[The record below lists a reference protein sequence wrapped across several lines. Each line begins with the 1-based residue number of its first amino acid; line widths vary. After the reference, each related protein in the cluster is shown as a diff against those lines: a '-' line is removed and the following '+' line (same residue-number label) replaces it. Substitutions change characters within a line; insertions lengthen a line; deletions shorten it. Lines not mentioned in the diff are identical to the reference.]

1 MAHLQTRSSQIP
13 SSHTR
18 PSRPLVLVV
27 DPDASSRSVLDV
39 ALGREGFE
47 VWTAGTAS
55 EANLLLTGRA
65 PDLIVLESALG
76 GDDGFTFVA
85 ALRGDDRLAKVPV
98 LLLAAPGEENEA
110 ALAEVVGVDE
120 IIRKPAFAR
129 DVTALARLELTR
141 MSGGPLD
148 FDSQTLPPERMLR
161 ALLSTPRSGRM
172 TLAGG
177 RAQLLFRG
185 GKIVSA
191 RFGEL
196 QPSVDLVE
204 RALALTSGEYTVTL
218 MPVAAEV
225 EVNCRLQEVVNI
237 VVPRLARWQRALLK
251 SLPLDM
257 RLAIDFARMK
267 NVKGLPDEVSA
278 VLRLFDGFRNVEQVL
293 LDSPLS
299 ASVTLE
305 AATRLFLMG
314 VLTHSHGGDEE
325 LFTLRP
331 MPRLFEPPATEA
343 KELMD
348 TLFANGAEIRAPD
361 DAADEDE
368 DWYHPTSVRDEL
380 LGDAPGEWTSAPVPE
395 ALAAGLSADVQKQL
409 EALGTPMHVQESR
422 ESVFVAAL
430 RDEPASSIGAAFF
443 VASSAEV
450 TPSIRTPAL
459 QPVAALEEVP
469 AVAIVPRSTSADAE
483 AAFFSSSPSVITPA
497 PSVAAEATFFVSNSS
512 EAASSTVLVGDA
524 EATFF
529 ATSATETVLPETS
542 EAPAIKTRR
551 PMWPFIAGGV
561 ALLAVAALFDLAP
574 TGEPKPEPVVV
585 APIAKVEDAP
595 VVVEEPIAELEAA
608 PPVDVSEN
616 LLLGSQLYDRGE
628 YKKAITVLEQVVSD
642 APESVNGWL
651 QLGLAR
657 YDFGDAKGA
666 RAAADKVL
674 TLDAKNGRV
683 QLLLATL
690 HFDANERDLGRAA
703 IQKYLELEP
712 NGAHVEDAKALLR

>member
-1 MAHLQTRSSQIP
+1 MAHLQTHSSQTH
-13 SSHTR
+13 SSQGR

-27 DPDASSRSVLDV
+27 DPDESSRSVLDV

-47 VWTAGTAS
+47 VWSSGTAS

-76 GDDGFTFVA
+76 SDDGFTFVA
-85 ALRGDDRLAKVPV
+85 ALRGDERLAKVPV
-98 LLLAAPGEENEA
+98 LLLAAPGEDNEA

-129 DVTALARLELTR
+129 DVTALARLELARRADGLLT
-141 MSGGPLD
+141 
-148 FDSQTLPPERMLR
+148 FDSNSLPPERMLR

-185 GKIVSA
+185 GKVVSA

-196 QPSVDLVE
+196 HPSVDLVE

-225 EVNCRLQEVVNI
+225 ELNCRLQEVVNV

-251 SLPLDM
+251 SVPLDM
-257 RLAIDFARMK
+257 RLAIDFGRLK

-314 VLTHSHGGDEE
+314 VLTHTQGGDEE

-331 MPRLFEPPATEA
+331 MPRLFEPPASEA
-343 KELMD
+343 KELME
-348 TLFANGAEIRAPD
+348 TLFANGGEIRAPD
-361 DAADEDE
+361 DVPEADD

-395 ALAAGLSADVQKQL
+395 ALASGLAPDVQKHL
-409 EALGTPMHVQESR
+409 EAFGTPMHVQESIYV
-422 ESVFVAAL
+422 STL
-430 RDEPASSIGAAFF
+430 RDE
-443 VASSAEV
+443 V
-450 TPSIRTPAL
+450 TPVQRAN
-459 QPVAALEEVP
+459 ALEEPTSTP
-469 AVAIVPRSTSADAE
+469 AIESLSEAVLFAPPPERTSSVATDSAAANAAVESEPE
-483 AAFFSSSPSVITPA
+483 AAFFATTEKPAASPSTDAGALNAAVESDPEA
-497 PSVAAEATFFVSNSS
+497 AFFAANAAE
-512 EAASSTVLVGDA
+512 
-524 EATFF
+524 
-529 ATSATETVLPETS
+529 TELPAVERS
-542 EAPAIKTRR
+542 PAIKTRR

-561 ALLAVAALFDLAP
+561 ALLAVAALFDPSA
-574 TGEPKPEPVVV
+574 EPKPEPVVV
-585 APIAKVEDAP
+585 ATPVVQPEPAP
-595 VVVEEPIAELEAA
+595 VVEEVVPEIEAA
-608 PPVDVSEN
+608 PVIDVSEN

-628 YKKAITVLEQVVSD
+628 YKKAITVLEQVVAD

-657 YDFGDAKGA
+657 YDFGDSKGA
-666 RAAADKVL
+666 RAAAEKVL
-674 TLDAKNGRV
+674 ALDAKNGRV

-712 NGAHVEDAKALLR
+712 NGAHVEEAKALLR

>member
-1 MAHLQTRSSQIP
+1 MAHLQTHSSQTH
-13 SSHTR
+13 SSQGR

-27 DPDASSRSVLDV
+27 DPDESSRSVLDV

-47 VWTAGTAS
+47 VWSSGTAS

-85 ALRGDDRLAKVPV
+85 ALRGDERLAKVPV

-129 DVTALARLELTR
+129 DVTALARLELAR
-141 MSGGPLD
+141 RADGPLT
-148 FDSQTLPPERMLR
+148 FDSNSLPPERMLR

-191 RFGEL
+191 RFSEL

-204 RALALTSGEYTVTL
+204 RALALTSGEYSVTL

-225 EVNCRLQEVVNI
+225 ELNCRLQEVVNV

-267 NVKGLPDEVSA
+267 SVKGLPDEVSA
-278 VLRLFDGFRNVEQVL
+278 VLRLFDGFRTVEQVL

-314 VLTHSHGGDEE
+314 VLTHAQGGDEE
-325 LFTLRP
+325 IFTLRP

-343 KELMD
+343 KELME

-361 DAADEDE
+361 DVPEVDD
-368 DWYHPTSVRDEL
+368 DWYHPTSVREEL

-395 ALAAGLSADVQKQL
+395 ALASGLAPDVQKQL
-409 EALGTPMHVQESR
+409 EALGTPMHVQES
-422 ESVFVAAL
+422 VYVATL
-430 RDEPASSIGAAFF
+430 RDQPAAGEFFASS
-443 VASSAEV
+443 STEV

-459 QPVAALEEVP
+459 EDTPSSVAANPELTQSQ
-469 AVAIVPRSTSADAE
+469 ASGADAAGFASSSSVLTPSSAVVSSTVERDSE
-483 AAFFSSSPSVITPA
+483 AAFF
-497 PSVAAEATFFVSNSS
+497 
-512 EAASSTVLVGDA
+512 ASSAADA
-524 EATFF
+524 AF
-529 ATSATETVLPETS
+529 PETS

-551 PMWPFIAGGV
+551 PIWPFVAGGL
-561 ALLAVAALFDLAP
+561 ALLAVAAMFENTP
-574 TGEPKPEPVVV
+574 SIEPKPEPVVV
-585 APIAKVEDAP
+585 APVAKVEEAP
-595 VVVEEPIAELEAA
+595 AVVEEPAEEIEAA
-608 PPVDVSEN
+608 PAIDVSEN

-628 YKKAITVLEQVVSD
+628 YKKAITVLEQVVAD

-657 YDFGDAKGA
+657 YDFGDSKGA

-674 TLDAKNGRV
+674 ALDAKNGRV

-712 NGAHVEDAKALLR
+712 NGAHVEEAKALLR